1 MPLYEYKCSK
11 CGNSFEILHK
21 VTDVS
26 LKKCIKCG
34 GPVKKLI
41 SASALQ
47 FKGSGWYVTDY
58 AQKERRGKEPK
69 DKERQKGEKKE
80 DKKEIKKETKVK
92 KNPSDQS

>member
-11 CGNSFEILHK
+11 CGYSFEILHK
-21 VTDVS
+21 VTDVP

-41 SASALQ
+41 SPPTLQ

-58 AQKERRGKEPK
+58 TQKERRGKETK

-80 DKKEIKKETKVK
+80 DKKETKKETKVK
-92 KNPSDQS
+92 KNSSDHS